1 MDGAGGRLANPF
13 NGINAPSQSAPS
25 FVDLDGDGRLDL
37 VSGERFGTLLAWRNT
52 GSATA
57 PAFTALTGN
66 DNPFNGINVG
76 VYSAPSFVDLD
87 SDGRLDLVVGDYY
100 GTLRAWRNTTPLP
113 SITVTVTAENDAPSV
128 TSGGTASFAEN
139 GTGTVYQAAGSDPE
153 GTTLVWSLGGADEAL
168 FNINATSGAVTFK
181 AVPNFEAPGDAGGD
195 NVYDITV
202 TASDGALSSAARAVA
217 ITVTNVNEAPNGS
230 VSFTHLGGTLRATN
244 TLTDT
249 DGLGDIN
256 YAWQSSGDTGATWQA
271 ISGAT
276 SADFTPDASVAG
288 RLVRVVASYSD
299 GSGAAESVASG
310 SMARIGTSGADDLT
324 AGAGVTALFGLGGS
338 DTLTGMAASQTLD
351 GGAGDDLYVLQDAL
365 DFVLEGPGGGT
376 DTIMTSMDMA
386 LPDHVEMAIVAPSV
400 SGITIT
406 GGSGNDIL
414 VGNGLANS
422 FNGGA
427 GDDVILAGNVTLAD
441 IYALFAM

>member
-1 MDGAGGRLANPF
+1 MAGTANPFNGFDVGALSKPSFVDLDGDGRLDLVAGAYDGTLLAWRNTGSTTAAAFTALTGSDNPF
-13 NGINAPSQSAPS
+13 NGINVASDSAPS

-37 VSGERFGTLLAWRNT
+37 VSGERFGTLLAWRN
-52 GSATA
+52 
-57 PAFTALTGN
+57 P
-66 DNPFNGINVG
+66 
-76 VYSAPSFVDLD
+76 
-87 SDGRLDLVVGDYY
+87 
-100 GTLRAWRNTTPLP
+100 TPLP

-139 GTGTVYQAAGSDPE
+139 GTGTVYQAAGSDDG
-153 GTTLVWSLGGADEAL
+153 GTTLSWSLGGTDEAL
-168 FNINATSGAVTFK
+168 FNINATSGAVTFIT
-181 AVPNFEAPGDAGGD
+181 APNFEAPGDADSD

-202 TASDGALSSAARAVA
+202 TATDGTLSSTAQAVA
-217 ITVTNVNEAPNGS
+217 ITVTNVNEVPNGS

-249 DGLGDIN
+249 DGLGVIS
-256 YAWQSSGDTGATWQA
+256 YTWQSSGDTGATWQA
-271 ISGAT
+271 IDGAN

-288 RLVRVVASYSD
+288 RLVRVVASYLD
-299 GSGAAESVASG
+299 GSGAAESIASG

-351 GGAGDDLYVLQDAL
+351 GGAGDDLYLLQDAL

-406 GGSGNDIL
+406 GGSGNDML
-414 VGNGLANS
+414 VGNGLANT

>member
-1 MDGAGGRLANPF
+1 M
-13 NGINAPSQSAPS
+13 
-25 FVDLDGDGRLDL
+25 
-37 VSGERFGTLLAWRNT
+37 
-52 GSATA
+52 
-57 PAFTALTGN
+57 
-66 DNPFNGINVG
+66 
-76 VYSAPSFVDLD
+76 
-87 SDGRLDLVVGDYY
+87 
-100 GTLRAWRNTTPLP
+100 
-113 SITVTVTAENDAPSV
+113 
-128 TSGGTASFAEN
+128 
-139 GTGTVYQAAGSDPE
+139 
-153 GTTLVWSLGGADEAL
+153 

-181 AVPNFEAPGDAGGD
+181 AAPNFEAPGDTGGNNVYDITVTASDGALSSAARAVAITVTNASEAPRITSGGTVSFAENGTGTVYTATGSDPDAGATLTYALGGADAGLFNINATSGAVTFVTAPNFEAPGDSGGD
-195 NVYDITV
+195 NVHNITV

-249 DGLGDIN
+249 DGLGVIN

-276 SADFTPDASVAG
+276 SADFTPDATVAG
-288 RLVRVVASYSD
+288 RLVRVVASYLD
-299 GSGAAESVASG
+299 GSGTAESVASG

-351 GGAGDDLYVLQDAL
+351 GGAGDDLYLLQDAL
-365 DFVLEGPGGGT
+365 DFVLEGPGGGA
-376 DTIMTSMDMA
+376 DTIITSVSMTMA
-386 LPDHVEMAIVAPSV
+386 DHVEAMHIASGI
-400 SGITIT
+400 SGITLT
-406 GGSGNDIL
+406 GGAGNDVL
-414 VGNGLANS
+414 VGNGLANT

-441 IYALFAM
+441 IYALFTM